1 VISKSTCRSLKMSVL
16 IIGQVK
22 TMNLSTGIC
31 VTLVIWMEILVLALS
46 AYGSVT
52 LVIMSLMQRNQVSSV
67 TALLIV
73 VNARYT
79 ILTDNLMVKP
89 SPMLNNLSNLVKEVV
104 DLERVR
110 LDFHPFKVKIP
121 SLV

>member
-1 VISKSTCRSLKMSVL
+1 
-16 IIGQVK
+16 
-22 TMNLSTGIC
+22 
-31 VTLVIWMEILVLALS
+31 MEILVLALS

>member
-1 VISKSTCRSLKMSVL
+1 MISKSTCKSLKMSVL
-16 IIGQVK
+16 IIGRVK
-22 TMNLSTGIC
+22 TMSHSTGIC
-31 VTLVIWMEILVLALS
+31 AILVIWMEIPELALS

-52 LVIMSLMQRNQVSSV
+52 LVITSLMPRNRVSSV

-79 ILTDNLMVKP
+79 ILTDNLLVKP
-89 SPMLNNLSNLVKEVV
+89 SRMLNNLSNLVKEVV

-110 LDFHPFKVKIP
+110 LDFHQFKVKTP